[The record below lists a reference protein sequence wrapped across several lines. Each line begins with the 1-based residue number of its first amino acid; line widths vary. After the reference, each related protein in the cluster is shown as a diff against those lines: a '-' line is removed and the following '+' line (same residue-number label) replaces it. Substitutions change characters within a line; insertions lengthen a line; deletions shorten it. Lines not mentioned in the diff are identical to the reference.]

1 MNHLI
6 PEIDEI
12 PLRATDFLRSAPDY
26 KLPLGVPYLGMG
38 SSYFAPLAFRYMG
51 INIIPEIASEYFE
64 LRKHSPKS
72 SRGVILSQS
81 GESSESLWCS
91 DLFNSFVCI
100 TNSTDSSLGRHTG
113 AEKTILIHGGEEKY
127 SSSKTYINTLL
138 ALFRGFGINPE
149 VAVDLLHK
157 KAEKYREKGKQM
169 AEEVYRLRSTGKI
182 HGMYILGSGPN
193 IATAYEASLIL
204 SETTKL
210 CYTGLPMAQY
220 DHGPKETAADSIVIQ
235 IMSKGSSYDRTKKLS
250 EKISSAGAH
259 VLVVEEEDLP
269 EELTILNNIVPFNYM
284 AAYLAEKLNIGKTFA
299 IGGKVTTVPSGK

>member
-12 PLRATDFLRSAPDY
+12 PLRATDFLRNTHDY

-38 SSYFAPLAFRYMG
+38 SSYFAPLAFKYMG

-72 SRGVILSQS
+72 SHGVILSQS
-81 GESSESLWCS
+81 GESSEPLWCS

-100 TNSTDSSLGRHTG
+100 TNSTDSSLGKHPG
-113 AEKTILIHGGEEKY
+113 AEKTMYIHGGEEKY

-138 ALFRGFGINPE
+138 ALFTGFGINPE
-149 VAVDLLHK
+149 AAVDLLHK
-157 KAEKYREKGKQM
+157 KAEEYREKGKQI

-235 IMSKGSSYDRTKKLS
+235 IMSKGSSYDRSKKLS

-284 AAYLAEKLNIGKTFA
+284 AAYLAEKLNIGETFA